1 MSHEY
6 EKIKLNTNTP
16 QSTSAPPAT
25 NHNAAA
31 EDWPVLE
38 GSFVKDSGHSK
49 QLFSE
54 PQHTIQG
61 KCFGFLL
68 TIQCVVKVSSYG
80 ICVTKFLP
88 SNFIKNQLLAELIHY
103 PNRSGFKKPAQQ
115 ATQTAQVPESIDT
128 QAHRRMPPDFLA
140 SFTSPTTKRRMDSV
154 CRHQIPRFLR
164 TGITLLV
171 ICITSY
177 TLCIVQHPLQA
188 RMSGY
193 SIRDRRPLDPTPIV
207 QVVVP
212 DDISD
217 LQSFEDSPFL
227 VAQASLWKPD
237 MHTELCTAA
246 SAPVS
251 DLVAG
256 TAPAPDLPPKSRN
269 SQILLGSIVVACQLL
284 TNIAGERGLYFVF
297 TDLSIRTSGF
307 FRLQISLYDL
317 RRATPRMR
325 PVYEIFS
332 NEFQV
337 FTPKAF
343 PGMSGYQT
351 PYLSSFFQYYLFT
364 SLCFNAETT
373 LLCKHFIRQG
383 VRIHTRSDQK

>member
-1 MSHEY
+1 MDSPSHAHDMSSLTASE
-6 EKIKLNTNTP
+6 
-16 QSTSAPPAT
+16 Q
-25 NHNAAA
+25 
-31 EDWPVLE
+31 PVIYN
-38 GSFVKDSGHSK
+38 KD
-49 QLFSE
+49 E
-54 PQHTIQG
+54 RI
-61 KCFGFLL
+61 
-68 TIQCVVKVSSYG
+68 SSQF
-80 ICVTKFLP
+80 T
-88 SNFIKNQLLAELIHY
+88 E
-103 PNRSGFKKPAQQ
+103 PAQQ

-140 SFTSPTTKRRMDSV
+140 SFTSPTT
-154 CRHQIPRFLR
+154 
-164 TGITLLV
+164 
-171 ICITSY
+171 TSY

-343 PGMSGYQT
+343 PGMS
-351 PYLSSFFQYYLFT
+351 
-364 SLCFNAETT
+364 ETT

>member
-54 PQHTIQG
+54 PQHTIQDRALRVRPNEPVTLSAQP
-61 KCFGFLL
+61 LL
-68 TIQCVVKVSSYG
+68 HTQLPPIIQPITTLVNSMDSPSHAHDMSSLTASEQPVIYNKDER
-80 ICVTKFLP
+80 ISSQFT
-88 SNFIKNQLLAELIHY
+88 E
-103 PNRSGFKKPAQQ
+103 PAQQ

-140 SFTSPTTKRRMDSV
+140 SFTSPTT
-154 CRHQIPRFLR
+154 
-164 TGITLLV
+164 
-171 ICITSY
+171 TSY

-317 RRATPRMR
+317 RRYTYFMMVDCISPLMCSLM
-325 PVYEIFS
+325 VL
-332 NEFQV
+332 Q
-337 FTPKAF
+337 
-343 PGMSGYQT
+343 
-351 PYLSSFFQYYLFT
+351 LCQYTLNCFKSA
-364 SLCFNAETT
+364 SLP
-373 LLCKHFIRQG
+373 
-383 VRIHTRSDQK
+383 